1 MFHVLERLLLMLSM
15 SQYVS
20 GHRTWV
26 MMNGPSHGGE
36 SLCLSLLYLTLV
48 LLVLCRVNDQH
59 VLRVVEEVG
68 GELSI

>member
-1 MFHVLERLLLMLSM
+1 
-15 SQYVS
+15 
-20 GHRTWV
+20 